1 MQSFLFKKK
10 ALMFT
15 KVIQEKA
22 EKSKFFKQSRYSDI
36 KNKFMLKKKQNK
48 IQVAHN
54 CTNKTKNIGHR
65 SLPLSVSNPIH

>member
-22 EKSKFFKQSRYSDI
+22 EKSKFFKQSRYLDI
-36 KNKFMLKKKQNK
+36 KNKFMLKKNRIKYK
-48 IQVAHN
+48 LLIIALTRLRILVIA
-54 CTNKTKNIGHR
+54 
-65 SLPLSVSNPIH
+65 LYP

>member
-15 KVIQEKA
+15 KVIQDKA

-36 KNKFMLKKKQNK
+36 KNKFMLKK
-48 IQVAHN
+48 
-54 CTNKTKNIGHR
+54 TE
-65 SLPLSVSNPIH
+65 

>member
-36 KNKFMLKKKQNK
+36 KNKFMLKKKNRIK
-48 IQVAHN
+48 YKLLIIALTRLRILVIA
-54 CTNKTKNIGHR
+54 
-65 SLPLSVSNPIH
+65 LYP

>member
-22 EKSKFFKQSRYSDI
+22 EKSKIFKQSRYSDI
-36 KNKFMLKKKQNK
+36 KNKFMLKKNRIKYK
-48 IQVAHN
+48 LLIIALTRLRILVIA
-54 CTNKTKNIGHR
+54 
-65 SLPLSVSNPIH
+65 LYP

>member
-1 MQSFLFKKK
+1 MLIHIWKFYFLNILNPVWMQSFLFKKK

-36 KNKFMLKKKQNK
+36 KKKFMLKK
-48 IQVAHN
+48 
-54 CTNKTKNIGHR
+54 TE
-65 SLPLSVSNPIH
+65 

>member
-36 KNKFMLKKKQNK
+36 KNKFMFKKNRIKYK
-48 IQVAHN
+48 LLIIALTRLRILVIA
-54 CTNKTKNIGHR
+54 
-65 SLPLSVSNPIH
+65 LYP